1 MESLGRR
8 DDQFA
13 KPGLCIPPWSYS
25 AATLK
30 ACTATL
36 VCHWLGWDEAQ
47 AY

>member
-8 DDQFA
+8 NYGFTNSR
-13 KPGLCIPPWSYS
+13 LCIRPWTYG

-30 ACTATL
+30 ARAATL

-47 AY
+47 AC